1 MNNVESQI
9 GLMNQSELSTMVG
22 VDHGL
27 IIKWP
32 KYGLPYREY
41 GTGTL
46 YIDFGLSDRETYF
59 RL

>member
-22 VDHGL
+22 VDRGL
-27 IIKWP
+27 IIKWQ
-32 KYGLPYREY
+32 KYGLPCREY

-46 YIDFGLSDRETYF
+46 YIDLWAF
-59 RL
+59 

>member
-46 YIDFGLSDRETYF
+46 YIDLWAF
-59 RL
+59 